1 MGTKQI
7 KQSCKTGTEKGR
19 EYRSFKK
26 CYMVQQLLEVEQR
39 IFKSQ

>member
-26 CYMVQQLLEVEQR
+26 MLHGTAHIR
-39 IFKSQ
+39 S